1 MKGFHLK
8 LEHDE
13 FWLVAQVAASMY
25 VQIQQE

>member
-8 LEHDE
+8 LEQDE